1 MVSSRLPTPL
11 SFPRGVELC
20 RNPATGGESSCHH
33 LAARLVGAS
42 CCRTSSAPNKKMKSF
57 DSLVATV
64 LLILNGHS
72 GSSPSPSP
80 SPPPPPPSPS
90 PPPPFPAGYLVKQS
104 KQSPTT
110 WQRRWFILRRQNLI
124 YSKGVG
130 TKILNSINM
139 SGYTVLH
146 CLPPEQRR
154 VCPYGNKMD
163 PMAEMSE

>member
-33 LAARLVGAS
+33 LAARLVGIV

-72 GSSPSPSP
+72 GSSPSPCHHHHYHHHHHHHHQHAIW
-80 SPPPPPPSPS
+80 
-90 PPPPFPAGYLVKQS
+90 PASSFLYAAAWAPASSHPHLSSVSDAASGARLGCTESMQKGYERNQIGK
-104 KQSPTT
+104 
-110 WQRRWFILRRQNLI
+110 
-124 YSKGVG
+124 
-130 TKILNSINM
+130 
-139 SGYTVLH
+139 
-146 CLPPEQRR
+146 
-154 VCPYGNKMD
+154 
-163 PMAEMSE
+163 